1 MATKSTEKKTS
12 LEPSEVFCA
21 VGLLIPTSQMRALVK
36 DQTGTELLRWASTD
50 GLAIAKK
57 GIKVVFGGGNVGLMK
72 IISDTALDNG
82 VEVLGISLKSLHAL
96 ELANPRLN
104 EIVVTDTLLDRKD
117 EFMSRSDAFIVLP
130 GGVGSLDELAEIM
143 ASNQLGIINKPVGI
157 LNTEGYYDHLLKWF
171 DKAVEEGFISSANLK
186 ELLVSDNP
194 EELVDLVVN
203 HERPSDDNWTKRLGL

>member
-1 MATKSTEKKTS
+1 MKNISIFCGAHEGKNPKYAQSAKII
-12 LEPSEVFCA
+12 SE
-21 VGLLIPTSQMRALVK
+21 
-36 DQTGTELLRWASTD
+36 
-50 GLAIAKK
+50 AIAKK
-57 GIKVVFGGGNVGLMK
+57 GINVIFGGGNVGLMK

-104 EIVVTDTLLDRKD
+104 EIVGTDTLLDRKD

>member
-1 MATKSTEKKTS
+1 MKNISIFCGAHEGKNPKYAQSAKII
-12 LEPSEVFCA
+12 SE
-21 VGLLIPTSQMRALVK
+21 
-36 DQTGTELLRWASTD
+36 
-50 GLAIAKK
+50 AIAKK
-57 GIKVVFGGGNVGLMK
+57 GINVVFGGGNVGLMK

-194 EELVDLVVN
+194 EKLVELVVN
-203 HERPSDDNWTKRLGL
+203 HKRPSDDNWTKRLGL

>member
-1 MATKSTEKKTS
+1 MKNISIFCGAHEGKNPEYAKAAKSIAES
-12 LEPSEVFCA
+12 
-21 VGLLIPTSQMRALVK
+21 
-36 DQTGTELLRWASTD
+36 
-50 GLAIAKK
+50 IAKK
-57 GIKVVFGGGNVGLMK
+57 GINIVFGGGNVGLMK

-104 EIVVTDTLLDRKD
+104 KIIVSDTLLDRKD

-157 LNTEGYYDHLLKWF
+157 LNTEGYYDYLLKWF
-171 DKAVEEGFISSANLK
+171 NQAVDEGFISSANLS
-186 ELLVSDNP
+186 ELLVSDSPNK
-194 EELVDLVVN
+194 LVEMIVN
-203 HERPSDDNWTKRLGL
+203 HERPSDDNWTDRLGL

>member
-1 MATKSTEKKTS
+1 MKSISIFCGAHEGNNPKYAQSAKIV
-12 LEPSEVFCA
+12 SE
-21 VGLLIPTSQMRALVK
+21 T
-36 DQTGTELLRWASTD
+36 
-50 GLAIAKK
+50 IAKK
-57 GIKVVFGGGNVGLMK
+57 GINVVFGGGNVGLMK

-96 ELANPRLN
+96 ELANPRLS
-104 EIVVTDTLLDRKD
+104 EIVVTETLLDRKD
-117 EFMSRSDAFIVLP
+117 EFMSRSDAFVVLP

-186 ELLVSDNP
+186 ELLVSEDP
-194 EELVDLVVN
+194 HELVELIVN
-203 HERPSDDNWTKRLGL
+203 HKRPSDDNWTERLGL

>member
-1 MATKSTEKKTS
+1 MKNISIFCGAHEGKNPKYAQSAKII
-12 LEPSEVFCA
+12 SE
-21 VGLLIPTSQMRALVK
+21 
-36 DQTGTELLRWASTD
+36 
-50 GLAIAKK
+50 AIAKK
-57 GIKVVFGGGNVGLMK
+57 GINVVFGGGNVGLMK
-72 IISDTALDNG
+72 IISDTALDND

-203 HERPSDDNWTKRLGL
+203 HERPSDNNWTKRLGL

>member
-1 MATKSTEKKTS
+1 MKNISIFCGAHEGKNPKYAQSAKII
-12 LEPSEVFCA
+12 SE
-21 VGLLIPTSQMRALVK
+21 
-36 DQTGTELLRWASTD
+36 
-50 GLAIAKK
+50 AIANK
-57 GIKVVFGGGNVGLMK
+57 GINVVFGGGNVGLMK
-72 IISDTALDNG
+72 IISDNALDNG

>member
-1 MATKSTEKKTS
+1 MKNISIFCGAHEGKNPKYAQSAKII
-12 LEPSEVFCA
+12 SE
-21 VGLLIPTSQMRALVK
+21 
-36 DQTGTELLRWASTD
+36 
-50 GLAIAKK
+50 AIAKK
-57 GIKVVFGGGNVGLMK
+57 GINVVFGGGNVGLMK
-72 IISDTALDNG
+72 IISDTALDND

-143 ASNQLGIINKPVGI
+143 ASNQLGVINKPVGI

>member
-1 MATKSTEKKTS
+1 MKNISIFCGAHEGKNPKYAQSAKII
-12 LEPSEVFCA
+12 SE
-21 VGLLIPTSQMRALVK
+21 
-36 DQTGTELLRWASTD
+36 E
-50 GLAIAKK
+50 IAKR
-57 GIKVVFGGGNVGLMK
+57 GINVVFGGGNVGLMK

-104 EIVVTDTLLDRKD
+104 EIVVTDSLLDRKN

-194 EELVDLVVN
+194 EELVELVVN
-203 HERPSDDNWTKRLGL
+203 HKRPSDDNWTKRLGL

>member
-1 MATKSTEKKTS
+1 MKNISIFCGAHEGKNPKYAQSAKII
-12 LEPSEVFCA
+12 SE
-21 VGLLIPTSQMRALVK
+21 
-36 DQTGTELLRWASTD
+36 
-50 GLAIAKK
+50 AIAKK
-57 GIKVVFGGGNVGLMK
+57 GINVVFGGGNVGLMK

-82 VEVLGISLKSLHAL
+82 VDVLGISLKSLHAL

-203 HERPSDDNWTKRLGL
+203 HERPSDNNWTKRLGL

>member
-1 MATKSTEKKTS
+1 MKNISIFCGAHEGKNPKYAQSAKII
-12 LEPSEVFCA
+12 SE
-21 VGLLIPTSQMRALVK
+21 
-36 DQTGTELLRWASTD
+36 
-50 GLAIAKK
+50 AIAKK
-57 GIKVVFGGGNVGLMK
+57 GINVVFGGGNVGLMK

-186 ELLVSDNP
+186 ELLVSEDP
-194 EELVDLVVN
+194 QELVELIVN
-203 HERPSDDNWTKRLGL
+203 HKRPSDDNWTERLGL